1 MKKLLAIIVISI
13 SASGCETYKQVN
25 KDFKTFVS
33 DVAIN
38 AAHPTDTQ
46 WRAGTSTNK

>member
-1 MKKLLAIIVISI
+1 MVLAVST
-13 SASGCETYKQVN
+13 SGCETYKQVN

-38 AAHPTDTQ
+38 APHPIDTE
-46 WRAGTSTNK
+46 WRAGTSNNYK